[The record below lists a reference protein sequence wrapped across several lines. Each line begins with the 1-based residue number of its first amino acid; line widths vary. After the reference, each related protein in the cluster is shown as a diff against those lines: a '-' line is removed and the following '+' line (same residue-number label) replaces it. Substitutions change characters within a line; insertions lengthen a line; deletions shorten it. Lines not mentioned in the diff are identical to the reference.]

1 MKNPLT
7 LAGIETDIFRFVAQH
22 FNHFATAVSQLVHS
36 GNLQQW
42 VVHSL
47 LFDV

>member
-1 MKNPLT
+1 
-7 LAGIETDIFRFVAQH
+7 
-22 FNHFATAVSQLVHS
+22 
-36 GNLQQW
+36 LQQW